1 MENAISAEDTIRAK
15 KSRRLRWELAYYM
28 YELQIITQFAAAH
41 QLRNFRGKC
50 EKLHGHNWRIEVFV
64 EGEKLNDA
72 GLLID
77 FKDLKDATHRIL
89 EELDHSFLN
98 ELPQF
103 KDQNPSSENIA
114 AYIFTRLSNGFNDTN
129 IKVSK
134 VTAWESDSASGSY
147 IGS

>member
-1 MENAISAEDTIRAK
+1 
-15 KSRRLRWELAYYM
+15 M
-28 YELQIITQFAAAH
+28 YELQITTQFAAAH

-50 EKLHGHNWRIEVFV
+50 EKLHGHNWRIDVFV
-64 EGEKLNDA
+64 EGEKLNDT

-77 FKDLKDATHRIL
+77 FKDLKDATDKIL
-89 EELDHSFLN
+89 DELDHSFLN

-114 AYIFTRLSNGFNDTN
+114 AYIFMKLSSELNDTN

-134 VTAWESDSASGSY
+134 VTAWESDTANSSYSG
-147 IGS
+147 